1 MYFMRGDKMENYL
14 VINGKRVDLTEE
26 QIEKLGLEIKKE
38 SPFDRVREHDEY
50 YYISSDGR
58 IDNDTETR
66 DFVDNAMFNVANY
79 CTDKELM
86 TARAKEEVLSRLL
99 WRFSME
105 NGGDAIDWNDRNQ
118 AKYRIIRDHYLNKWC
133 VMENDTDRTLS
144 AIYFTSRKVA
154 EKAIDEIV
162 KPFYAGELEV
172 CKIWEE

>member
-1 MYFMRGDKMENYL
+1 MKNYL

-26 QIEKLGLEIKKE
+26 QIKQLGLEIKKK
-38 SPFDRVREHDEY
+38 SPFDRGREYDEY
-50 YYISSDGR
+50 YYVGSYGEI
-58 IDNDTETR
+58 NNEAETR
-66 DFVDNAMFNVANY
+66 DLVDNALFNVANY

-105 NGGDAIDWNDRNQ
+105 NGGDAIDWTEVKIQKYFIYND
-118 AKYRIIRDHYLNKWC
+118 AYDGVWRISYHNGSPYLG
-133 VMENDTDRTLS
+133 T
-144 AIYFTSRKVA
+144 IYFISQEIAQR
-154 EKAIDEIV
+154 AIDEIV